1 MSYYP
6 VVEVD
11 ELEKILELSCYV
23 SEDHEREPQRGVVWG
38 LVETG
43 MGEGCDHAR
52 EELSIATPGNGSL
65 KLTS

>member
-11 ELEKILELSCYV
+11 ELEKILELSCYG
-23 SEDHEREPQRGVVWG
+23 SEDREREPQREVVWG